1 MAETYN
7 PWSVVNA
14 VFHHLVDA
22 GLHPVLGETG
32 DPSEPAAALL
42 TALGIE
48 PHHPTESGYLACGV
62 ERREARRTTRGTTG
76 GRLSVLPRSVPRPQQ
91 PSAERGVALDTH
103 PHRPGEP

>member
-14 VFHHLVDA
+14 VFQHLVDA

-48 PHHPTESGYLACGV
+48 PRHPTESGYLASASNADNLAAL
-62 ERREARRTTRGTTG
+62 RQ
-76 GRLSVLPRSVPRPQQ
+76 RLL
-91 PSAERGVALDTH
+91 EDD
-103 PHRPGEP
+103 